1 MCSSV
6 FRRGAG
12 SLVGSV
18 SDRRPASLV
27 MAVLLQAE
35 NIVLL
40 ELDMPSRTTRDY
52 EGPAI
57 APKVQAALDAAL
69 QDEDEIQ
76 VDASSF
82 ESTTNKKSKAR

>member
-1 MCSSV
+1 MCSLC
-6 FRRGAG
+6 
-12 SLVGSV
+12 LVGGWP
-18 SDRRPASLV
+18 RWLRLWF
-27 MAVLLQAE
+27 LQAE

>member
-1 MCSSV
+1 MYENMQV
-6 FRRGAG
+6 
-12 SLVGSV
+12 LI
-18 SDRRPASLV
+18 L
-27 MAVLLQAE
+27 VLLSQAE

-57 APKVQAALDAAL
+57 APKVQAALEAAL

-76 VDASSF
+76 VDASTF
-82 ESTTNKKSKAR
+82 ESSSNKKSKPR